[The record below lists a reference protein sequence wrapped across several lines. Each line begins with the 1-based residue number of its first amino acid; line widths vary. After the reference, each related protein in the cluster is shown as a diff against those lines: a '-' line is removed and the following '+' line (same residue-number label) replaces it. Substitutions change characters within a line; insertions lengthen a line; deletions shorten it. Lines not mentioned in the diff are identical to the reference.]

1 MQAGSANS
9 GTLRA
14 EAMEGTL
21 LSNVTISP
29 RRSQRL
35 AEKVG
40 LSMRRDKRQPWRRGL
55 LWRGGTELT
64 ELTEYSKIF
73 EPTVP

>member
-1 MQAGSANS
+1 MDGQVSVVQAGSANS

-40 LSMRRDKRQPWRRGL
+40 L
-55 LWRGGTELT
+55 GGEGCGGEAELN
-64 ELTEYSKIF
+64 
-73 EPTVP
+73 

>member
-40 LSMRRDKRQPWRRGL
+40 LSMRRDKRLR
-55 LWRGGTELT
+55 WRGGTELT